1 MISIYLKEK
10 EHKMSLLEITFVIS
24 CSITV
29 IAIICGTIWLF
40 YDLIKIIIEAPSI
53 YNVLALIVILC
64 VFTFGIC
71 GAYIKYDEQDTKEYQ
86 QYLELKAKYEK
97 E

>member
-1 MISIYLKEK
+1 
-10 EHKMSLLEITFVIS
+10 MSLLEVTFVIS
-24 CSITV
+24 GSITV

-40 YDLIKIIIEAPSI
+40 YDLIKTTFEEPSI
-53 YNVLALIVILC
+53 YNVLAFIVILC

-71 GAYIKYDEQDTKEYQ
+71 GAYIKYNEKDTTEYQ

-97 E
+97 DSK

>member
-1 MISIYLKEK
+1 
-10 EHKMSLLEITFVIS
+10 MSLLEVTFVIS
-24 CSITV
+24 GLITV

-40 YDLIKIIIEAPSI
+40 YDLIKTTFEKPSL
-53 YNVLALIVILC
+53 YNIPALIVILC

-71 GAYIKYDEQDTKEYQ
+71 GAYIKYNEKDTKEYQ

>member
-1 MISIYLKEK
+1 
-10 EHKMSLLEITFVIS
+10 MSLLEVTFVIS
-24 CSITV
+24 GSITV

-40 YDLIKIIIEAPSI
+40 YDLIKTTFEEPSI

-71 GAYIKYDEQDTKEYQ
+71 GAYIKYNEKDTTEYQ

-97 E
+97 DSK

>member
-1 MISIYLKEK
+1 
-10 EHKMSLLEITFVIS
+10 MSLLEVTFVIS
-24 CSITV
+24 GSITV

-40 YDLIKIIIEAPSI
+40 YDLIKMIIEEPSI
-53 YNVLALIVILC
+53 YNVLGLIVILC

-71 GAYIKYDEQDTKEYQ
+71 GAYIKYNEKDTNEYQ

-97 E
+97 DNK

>member
-1 MISIYLKEK
+1 
-10 EHKMSLLEITFVIS
+10 MSLLEIIFAIS
-24 CSITV
+24 GLITV

-40 YDLIKIIIEAPSI
+40 YDLIKTTIEEPSI

-71 GAYIKYDEQDTKEYQ
+71 GAYIKYDEKDTKEYQ
-86 QYLELKAKYEK
+86 QYLDLKTKYEK
-97 E
+97 DSK

>member
-1 MISIYLKEK
+1 
-10 EHKMSLLEITFVIS
+10 MSLLEATFVIS
-24 CSITV
+24 GSITV

-40 YDLIKIIIEAPSI
+40 YDLIKTTFEEPSI
-53 YNVLALIVILC
+53 YNVLGFIVILC

-71 GAYIKYDEQDTKEYQ
+71 GAYIKYNEKDTTEYQ

-97 E
+97 DSK